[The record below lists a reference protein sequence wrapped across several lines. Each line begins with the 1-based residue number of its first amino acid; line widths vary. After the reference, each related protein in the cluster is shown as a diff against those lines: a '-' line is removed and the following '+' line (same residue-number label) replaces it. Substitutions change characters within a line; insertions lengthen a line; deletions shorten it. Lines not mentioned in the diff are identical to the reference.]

1 MALCADK
8 EVRLIVTH
16 IFLPVR
22 SFGIFCSKINK
33 IASFEKVNYM
43 SVDPLS
49 KILTTNQKALEV
61 NLDDCIYGSFAEI
74 GAGQEVARNF
84 FKAGGAAGTIAKS
97 MSAYD
102 MTVSDIIYGKSGRY
116 VSEDRVSTMLEREHE
131 LLCERLAE
139 VRPDGTKF
147 FVFADTVAAKS
158 FRGGSDCHGW
168 LGVRFQHET
177 GAPASQIVIHI
188 RMLDQTNFQQQDM
201 LGVLGVNLVHACY
214 FRLNNKTDL
223 VEALIENIGQDRIE
237 IDLIRVTG
245 PAFDN
250 IDSRLLSLELVKHK
264 LCSAVLFDSKGK
276 VLLAGDA
283 LYKKNILVCRGSY
296 RPPTLV
302 NLDMLKTGQEKFK
315 DHLNKDEKDNILV
328 LPEIS
333 MHKLL
338 DRGEVDGE
346 DFLARVD
353 LINALGHEVLISSLE
368 GYHQL
373 NEYLASKNRKEVAFV
388 LGFYNLEEI
397 FNDEN
402 YSDEADGLLGAVGK
416 LLGHRTSLYI
426 YPSVD
431 EKTKKNLHS
440 KDAGVDSSMLKLI
453 DYLKEKNR
461 LQDIDKFNKDV
472 HHIWSRTVLNMII
485 KDEKGWEDMVPKT
498 VVEAVKENCLFGAK
512 CEK

>member
-1 MALCADK
+1 M
-8 EVRLIVTH
+8 
-16 IFLPVR
+16 
-22 SFGIFCSKINK
+22 G
-33 IASFEKVNYM
+33 VN
-43 SVDPLS
+43 PLLEN
-49 KILTTNQKALEV
+49 LTTNQKALAI
-61 NLDDCIYGSFAEI
+61 NLDENIYGSFAEI

-116 VSEDRVSTMLEREHE
+116 VSEERVNTMLEREHE
-131 LLCERLAE
+131 LLCERLSA
-139 VRPDGTKF
+139 VRSEDTRY

-158 FRGGSDCHGW
+158 YKGGSDCHGW
-168 LGVRFQHET
+168 LGVKFQHEK
-177 GAPASQIVIHI
+177 GAKPSQLVIHI
-188 RMLDQTNFQQQDM
+188 RMLDQTNFQQQDL
-201 LGVLGVNLVHACY
+201 LGDLGVNLVHACY
-214 FRLNNKTDL
+214 FRLGDKTEL
-223 VEALIENIGQDRIE
+223 VKSLIENLGQDRLE
-237 IDLIRVTG
+237 IDLIRASG
-245 PAFDN
+245 PAFDK

-264 LCSAVLFDSKGK
+264 LCSAVLFDNKGN

-302 NLDMLKTGQEKFK
+302 NLDMLKTGEEKFK
-315 DHLNKDEKDNILV
+315 NELGSDEKSNILV

-353 LINALGHEVLISSLE
+353 LINTLGHDVLISSFE
-368 GYHQL
+368 GYHDL
-373 NEYLASKNRKEVAFV
+373 NSYLSSKNRKRVSFV

-397 FNDEN
+397 FDESK
-402 YSDEADGLLGAVGK
+402 YVDEEDGLLGAVGK

-431 EKTKKNLHS
+431 DKTQKTLHL
-440 KDAGVDSSMLKLI
+440 KDSEVDRSMHKLI
-453 DYLKEKNR
+453 EFLIENNKIFDI
-461 LQDIDKFNKDV
+461 QDFDKSV
-472 HHIWSRTVLNMII
+472 HHIWSRTVMKMII
-485 KDEKGWEDMVPKT
+485 NDEPGWEEMVPKS
-498 VVEAVKENCLFGAK
+498 VAKAVKKNCLFGAK
-512 CEK
+512 CEI